1 MKTRKDINK
10 IKNRK
15 PIKKIKETK
24 SQFSEN
30 INKINKLLARGTTI
44 KRRDSNY

>member
-24 SQFSEN
+24 SQLSEN
-30 INKINKLLARGTTI
+30 NKINKLLARGTKI
-44 KRRDSNY
+44 KRRDTNY